1 MKNELLKDNKLSEWE
16 KETIEKVYKNILKG
30 KIWAKVESV
39 SKSGM
44 TRQIAFYMVEKGEI
58 MNVSDFIN
66 WLTEYKKPGEYSKN
80 RTVKASG
87 CGMDMIF
94 HTLYNALDL
103 KDTRKWKQNYRT
115 L

>member
-1 MKNELLKDNKLSEWE
+1 MKNELLKSDKLSEWE
-16 KETIEKVYKNILKG
+16 IETLKKVYKNILKG

-44 TRQIAFYMVEKGEI
+44 TRQIAFYMVEKGDI
-58 MNVSDFIN
+58 MNVSNFIN
-66 WLTEYKKPGEYSKN
+66 WLIGHKKPGEYSDK
-80 RTVKASG
+80 RSVKASG

-94 HTLYNALDL
+94 HTLYNALDY
-103 KDTRKWKQNYRT
+103 KDAKKWRQNYRT